1 MTSRPEILA
10 KRITPTLLLLLALG
24 GALLV
29 VTPRPAGASP
39 CKPDGQACRTNQSC
53 CGTNGHNGLCVNSNP
68 PGKRPAG
75 ACCTPTTCEA
85 AGAQCGSIAN
95 GTCLTLA
102 PLNCGT
108 CPDDEICTAAH
119 VCEST
124 TTTTTTTTSTTTT
137 MGCTPNCFDKECGD
151 DGCGGTCGTC
161 PAPETCGSAGFPN
174 HCAAPVI
181 CICTSPAGEICDDE
195 CSPPMTECPF
205 AATQLCNTVCLNA
218 IAAGFCPPGSTS
230 TAPTC
235 VNSCP

>member
-1 MTSRPEILA
+1 MTRLLPTKWFRLA
-10 KRITPTLLLLLALG
+10 PI
-24 GALLV
+24 LLV
-29 VTPRPAGASP
+29 ALIAVLSVWPRPAGASP

-85 AGAQCGSIAN
+85 AGAHCGMIAD

-119 VCEST
+119 VCETTST

-137 MGCTPNCFDKECGD
+137 TTPSCTP
-151 DGCGGTCGTC
+151 
-161 PAPETCGSAGFPN
+161 A
-174 HCAAPVI
+174 
-181 CICTSPAGEICDDE
+181 CTPPDE
-195 CSPPMTECPF
+195 CVAVNNGTSCEAACHITCNNGFVDNSLTCNDFCATGGVCQAVCDSEC
-205 AATQLCNTVCLNA
+205 AEEGRGGCATAVC
-218 IAAGFCPPGSTS
+218 
-230 TAPTC
+230 TAP
-235 VNSCP
+235 NGSCS

>member
-1 MTSRPEILA
+1 MSRLEILA
-10 KRITPTLLLLLALG
+10 KRIAPTLLLLALG

-53 CGTNGHNGLCVNSNP
+53 CGTNGHNGLCVNSSP

-85 AGAQCGSIAN
+85 AGAHCGMIPD

-119 VCEST
+119 VCENTS
-124 TTTTTTTTSTTTT
+124 TTTTTTSTSTTT
-137 MGCTPNCFDKECGD
+137 LCAPTTCTDSNCGQTP
-151 DGCGGTCGTC
+151 DGCGGM
-161 PAPETCGSAGFPN
+161 
-174 HCAAPVI
+174 V
-181 CICTSPAGEICDDE
+181 
-195 CSPPMTECPF
+195 ECPC
-205 AATQLCNTVCLNA
+205 TTCT
-218 IAAGFCPPGSTS
+218 I
-230 TAPTC
+230 TC
-235 VNSCP
+235 VNGFTTTFACVLARTSCVPICPFECRDTCEALGSSCSTSLCALCSQ

>member
-1 MTSRPEILA
+1 MTDAQRRKPMTSRPEILA
-10 KRITPTLLLLLALG
+10 KRITPTLLLLALG

-85 AGAQCGSIAN
+85 AGAHCGMIPD

-119 VCEST
+119 VCETT
-124 TTTTTTTTSTTTT
+124 TTTTTTTTSTTLPQ
-137 MGCTPNCFDKECGD
+137 CTPGAQVSILCTCTNGAPCSTFD
-151 DGCGGTCGTC
+151 C
-161 PAPETCGSAGFPN
+161 PTTNFTSCADTDES
-174 HCAAPVI
+174 CAAS
-181 CICTSPAGEICDDE
+181 CAG
-195 CSPPMTECPF
+195 
-205 AATQLCNTVCLNA
+205 
-218 IAAGFCPPGSTS
+218 AGGPGDCA
-230 TAPTC
+230 TAPCTD
-235 VNSCP
+235 

>member
-1 MTSRPEILA
+1 MKIARVTAAVFALV
-10 KRITPTLLLLLALG
+10 LLGSSTMA
-24 GALLV
+24 
-29 VTPRPAGASP
+29 PRPAGASP

-53 CGTNGHNGLCVNSNP
+53 CGTNGHNGLCVNSSP

-119 VCEST
+119 VCET

-137 MGCTPNCFDKECGD
+137 TTTSSSTTTTSVVASERCTYTCANGVHIPQVCAPNP
-151 DGCGGTCGTC
+151 TC
-161 PAPETCGSAGFPN
+161 
-174 HCAAPVI
+174 
-181 CICTSPAGEICDDE
+181 
-195 CSPPMTECPF
+195 
-205 AATQLCNTVCLNA
+205 ATYC
-218 IAAGFCPPGSTS
+218 
-230 TAPTC
+230 TAPAC
-235 VNSCP
+235 DEACLAVESVACSA